1 MNNKSCGMF
10 HHESNK
16 IGFTFLCIFYDFL
29 RNLQESA
36 KMAIL
41 FENHFCSRVPGKFR
55 NLTNM
60 PLAHEKH
67 PGNFGFLAM
76 SSLGTA
82 AGAGGSIPASS
93 SPGLAREGG
102 EFD

>member
-1 MNNKSCGMF
+1 MK
-10 HHESNK
+10 
-16 IGFTFLCIFYDFL
+16 FL
-29 RNLQESA
+29 RFSTQFTRIS
-36 KMAIL
+36 KMAIV

-76 SSLGTA
+76 SSLGAA
-82 AGAGGSIPASS
+82 AGAGGSIPVSS